1 MLTTLVASS
10 KGGCGKSTLVTQLAS
25 HWAQVGKHAAIVDA
39 DRQGSSF
46 RWAALRPDNVPGVL
60 AFEGG
65 RRSLQKLPPDTD
77 QLLVD
82 TPAGSRERDLEPY
95 LELANVMLV
104 PVLPS
109 SFDLDATL
117 AFTEELR
124 AINRIHRGK
133 LPVALVANRLK
144 PWTHASQDAVDQLA
158 GQSPFPVVAQLRDSQ
173 AYVLLAGLG
182 KGIFDYHSE
191 QVRSHQQDWK
201 PLLRWIKRQG
211 PQG

>member
-25 HWAQVGKHAAIVDA
+25 HWAQAGKSTVIVDA

-60 AFEGG
+60 ALEGG

-77 QLLVD
+77 QVLID
-82 TPAGSRERDLEPY
+82 TPAGSRERELEPY
-95 LELANVMLV
+95 LELANVLLV

-117 AFTEELR
+117 AFAEELR

-144 PWTHASQDAVDQLA
+144 PWTHASQDAITELA
-158 GQSPFPVVAQLRDSQ
+158 AQSPFPVVAQLRDSQ
-173 AYVLLAGLG
+173 AYVLLAALG

-191 QVRSHQQDWK
+191 QVRNHQEDWK
-201 PLLRWIKRQG
+201 PLLRWIKRQA
-211 PQG
+211 

>member
-25 HWAQVGKHAAIVDA
+25 HWAQAGQHTAIIDA
-39 DRQGSSF
+39 DRQHSSF
-46 RWAALRPDNVPGVL
+46 HWAELRPDNVPGVL
-60 AFEGG
+60 ALDSG
-65 RRSLQKLPPDTD
+65 RRSLQRVPPDTQ
-77 QLLVD
+77 QLLID
-82 TPAGSRERDLEPY
+82 TPAGSDERELEPY
-95 LELANVMLV
+95 LDVADVLLV

-117 AFTEELR
+117 HFLGELR
-124 AINRIHRGK
+124 TVKRIKSGK

-144 PWTHASQDAVDQLA
+144 PWTHASQDALAQLA
-158 GQSPFPVVAQLRDSQ
+158 EQAPFPIAAQLRDSQ

-182 KGIFDYHSE
+182 KGIFDYQSE

-201 PLLRWIKRQG
+201 ALLRWIKRQH
-211 PQG
+211 

>member
-25 HWAQVGKHAAIVDA
+25 YWAQAGQHAAIVDA

-46 RWAALRPDNVPGVL
+46 RWASRRPDNVPGVL

-65 RRSLQKLPPDTD
+65 RRSLQKLPPDTG
-77 QLLVD
+77 QLLID
-82 TPAGSRERDLEPY
+82 TPAGSREHELEPY
-95 LELANVMLV
+95 LDLANVLLV

-124 AINRIHRGK
+124 SINRIHRGK

-144 PWTHASQDAVDQLA
+144 AWTHASQDAVTQLA
-158 GQSPFPVVAQLRDSQ
+158 EESPFPVVAQLRDSQ
-173 AYVLLAGLG
+173 AYVLLTALG
-182 KGIFDYHSE
+182 KGIFDYNSE

-201 PLLRWIKRQG
+201 PLLRWIKRQA
-211 PQG
+211 

>member
-10 KGGCGKSTLVTQLAS
+10 KGGCGKSTVVTQLAS
-25 HWAQVGKHAAIVDA
+25 HWAQAGKHAAIVDA

-46 RWAALRPDNVPGVL
+46 HWASLRPDNVPGVL

-77 QLLVD
+77 QVLID

-95 LELANVMLV
+95 LELANVLLV

-109 SFDLDATL
+109 SFDLNATL
-117 AFTEELR
+117 AFTDELR

-144 PWTHASQDAVDQLA
+144 PWTHASQDAVTQLA
-158 GQSPFPVVAQLRDSQ
+158 EQSPFPVVAQLRDSQ
-173 AYVLLAGLG
+173 AYVLLTALG

-191 QVRSHQQDWK
+191 QVRSHQEDWK
-201 PLLRWIKRQG
+201 PLLRWIKRQA
-211 PQG
+211 